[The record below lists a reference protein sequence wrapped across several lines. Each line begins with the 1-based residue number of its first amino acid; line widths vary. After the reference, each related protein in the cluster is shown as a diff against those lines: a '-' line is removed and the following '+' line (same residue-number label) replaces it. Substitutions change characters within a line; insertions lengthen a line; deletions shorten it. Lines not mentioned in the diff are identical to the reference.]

1 MLIIG
6 DISRLS
12 VQLTIGLWLLVDA
25 YIKCEQ
31 HGSTTLFASSSKFQT
46 CWLLY
51 PMSLIY
57 VLGPIHNDKHEI
69 IVTNKM

>member
-1 MLIIG
+1 MLTIG
-6 DISRLS
+6 NISRLF

-25 YIKCEQ
+25 YIGCEQ
-31 HGSTTLFASSSKFQT
+31 HGSTTLLASSSNFQT

-51 PMSLIY
+51 PMLLIY
-57 VLGPIHNDKHEI
+57 VLGPILNDKHKI